1 MADSAIILFG
11 VFILLFVM
19 NVPVL
24 VALGGASIAAIL
36 YNDIVPL
43 IMVPQRMYSA
53 LDSWTL
59 LAIPFFVLAGT
70 IMGKTSIA
78 ERLITFAKVIVWRLP
93 GGLGIVTVLTA
104 ILFAAIS
111 GSGPATVAALGALLV
126 PALVSNGYS
135 RSFSSALVASSG
147 GIGIIIPPSIALI
160 IFGVLAETS
169 VSKLFIA
176 GIIPGIIVGI
186 ALIIVVLLT
195 KKKSD
200 YKNIAPNITFGKAF
214 WRALPGL
221 LTPIIILGGIY
232 SGIFTPTESAAVAV
246 VYSLF
251 ISIVL
256 YRELNFKNLFD
267 ILKHSIITSS
277 VIMILV
283 AAASVY
289 SLVLTTEGIAGGV
302 ADSLLKI
309 TNNKYALLL
318 IINIVL
324 LIAGCFT
331 DAISIYYIFIPIFLP
346 VIKSLGINPIH
357 FGIFMTVNLAIG
369 QITPPIG
376 VNLYA
381 ASSVTGVP
389 VKKVINGVWGLLAA
403 ELVALALITYVP
415 SLSLFFVK

>member
-1 MADSAIILFG
+1 MAQSAYLIFGLFILF
-11 VFILLFVM
+11 FMM
-19 NVPVL
+19 NVPVV
-24 VALGGASIAAIL
+24 VALGGASLATIL
-36 YNDIVPL
+36 SYNIVPL
-43 IMVPQRMYSA
+43 IMVPQRMYGA

-70 IMGKTSIA
+70 IMGKTSIS
-78 ERLITFAKVIVWRLP
+78 ERLITFAKVIVWKLP

-126 PALVSNGYS
+126 PSLVSNGYS

-160 IFGVLAETS
+160 IYGVLAETS

-176 GIIPGIIVGI
+176 GIIPGIVVGI
-186 ALIIVVLLT
+186 ALISVVLLT
-195 KKKSD
+195 GIKRASKPEKP
-200 YKNIAPNITFGKAF
+200 KIKFGKAF
-214 WRALPGL
+214 LRAFPGL

-232 SGIFTPTESAAVAV
+232 SGVFTPTESAAVAV
-246 VYSLF
+246 IYSLF
-251 ISIVL
+251 VSLVL
-256 YRELNFKNLFD
+256 YRELNLKSLFT
-267 ILKHSIITSS
+267 IFRQAVVTSS

-289 SLVLTTEGIAGGV
+289 SLVLTTEGIASGL
-302 ADSLLKI
+302 AESMLSI
-309 TNNKYALLL
+309 TNSKYALLL

-346 VIKSLGINPIH
+346 VIKELNINPIH
-357 FGIFMTVNLAIG
+357 FGILMTVNLAIG

-381 ASSVTGVP
+381 SSSVSGVP
-389 VKKVINGVWGLLAA
+389 VKEVIKGVWWLLAA
-403 ELVALALITYVP
+403 ELAALALITYIP
-415 SLSLFFVK
+415 QLSLMFI

>member
-1 MADSAIILFG
+1 MSSALIIFG
-11 VFILLFVM
+11 IFILLFAV
-19 NVPVL
+19 NVPVV
-24 VALGGASIAAIL
+24 VALGGASIVAIL
-36 YNDIVPL
+36 CNDIVPL
-43 IMVPQRMYSA
+43 IMLPQRMYSA

-70 IMGKTSIA
+70 VMGKTSIA

-160 IFGVLAETS
+160 IYGVLAETS

-186 ALIIVVLLT
+186 ALISVVLFT
-195 KKKSD
+195 RRRSAVKS
-200 YKNIAPNITFGKAF
+200 APPDISFRRALV
-214 WRALPGL
+214 RALPGL
-221 LTPIIILGGIY
+221 LTPVIILGGIY

-251 ISIVL
+251 ISIVI
-256 YRELNFKNLFD
+256 YRELSLKNLFE
-267 ILKHSIITSS
+267 ILKHSVITSS
-277 VIMILV
+277 IIMILV

-289 SLVLTTEGIAGGV
+289 SLVLTTEGIATGV
-302 ADSLLKI
+302 ADYLIGI
-309 TNNKYALLL
+309 TSNKYALLL

-324 LIAGCFT
+324 LTAGCFT

-346 VIKSLGINPIH
+346 VIKELGINPIH

-381 ASSVTGVP
+381 SSSVTGVP
-389 VKKVINGVWGLLAA
+389 VKKVISGVWWLLVA
-403 ELVALALITYVP
+403 ELAALALITYVP
-415 SLSLFFVK
+415 ELSLFFVR